1 MPRPPRLFW
10 RCALLNRTSLNCA
23 ILVFGTVAAACA
35 ADRQISFAKDIQPV
49 FQKTCW
55 NCHSASVQL
64 SKLSLATRDDA
75 LKGGDHGPAI
85 VPGDA
90 DKSRLFRLVAGVE
103 KPAMPIGG
111 KLRPMR
117 LNR

>member
-1 MPRPPRLFW
+1 MS
-10 RCALLNRTSLNCA
+10 RTSLNCA
-23 ILVFGTVAAACA
+23 ILVFGTVTAMAA

-64 SKLSLATRDDA
+64 SKLSLATRDAA

-85 VPGDA
+85 VPGSA
-90 DKSRLFRLVAGVE
+90 KTAAFSASLPVWKNPPCRSAGNFRPTISSR
-103 KPAMPIGG
+103 
-111 KLRPMR
+111 
-117 LNR
+117 